1 MNGSPTI
8 DCDFPG
14 GNILVERIEA
24 DTAYI
29 RQDLRDTDGDWFY
42 WCFRV
47 RGAAAGRMRF
57 QFTGSDVI
65 GVLGPAVSTDGG
77 TTWAWLG
84 CETVENNGFAYA
96 FAAEADDVRFCVAM
110 PYLEANLREFLDKH
124 RDNPHLDAG
133 VLCRS
138 RKGREVE
145 LLRLGRIDGGCDIR
159 VLLTCRHH
167 CCEMMADWALEG
179 IMGTVLAAG
188 DDGEWF
194 GEHVEF
200 LVVPFV
206 DKDGVEDGDQGK
218 NRLPRD
224 HNRDYEGDSIYPET
238 GALRELVPAWSAGLL
253 RFALDMHCPYIRGEG
268 HEEIHFVGTA
278 NRENWRRVVRFSEIL
293 EDVQVG
299 LSRAKSRGPLVFKA
313 ENNLPFGQ
321 GWNKPDTFSKGVSFN
336 GWSAGLPG
344 LRFASSL
351 EIPYASAG
359 GRAVT
364 SETAKLLGH
373 DLAGAIRRFLQQEC

>member
-14 GNILVERIEA
+14 GNILVEKIEA

-29 RQDLRDTDGDWFY
+29 RQDLRDTEGDWFY

-47 RGAAAGRMRF
+47 RGAVGRMRF

-77 TTWAWLG
+77 ATWTWLG
-84 CETVENNGFAYA
+84 CETVENNGFAYT
-96 FAAEADDVRFCVAM
+96 FAAEADDVRFCVAI

-124 RDNPHLDAG
+124 RGNPHLEPG

-138 RKGREVE
+138 RKGREAE
-145 LLRLGRIDGGCDIR
+145 LLRLGRIDGACDIR

-179 IMGTVLAAG
+179 IMETVLAAG

-194 GEHVEF
+194 RKHVEF
-200 LVVPFV
+200 MVVPFI

-238 GALRELVPAWSAGLL
+238 GALRELVPAWSAGRL

-278 NRENWRRVVRFSEIL
+278 NQENWRRVVRFSEIL

-299 LSRAKSRGPLVFKA
+299 PLVFEAK
-313 ENNLPFGQ
+313 NNLPFGQ

-336 GWSAGLPG
+336 GWSGQLPG

-359 GRAVT
+359 GKAVT
-364 SETAKLLGH
+364 AETARALGH